1 MGWVLFLW
9 GQDFKQKKK
18 GVDEWGKKN
27 MFLIHKKQ
35 TVTVE
40 CVCVEVWIVFED
52 VVLVPEVNVINCL
65 TSLFIT

>member
-1 MGWVLFLW
+1 
-9 GQDFKQKKK
+9 
-18 GVDEWGKKN
+18 

-52 VVLVPEVNVINCL
+52 FVLVPEVNIINCL
-65 TSLFIT
+65 PSLFII